1 MLSQNIYSLGEQFTF
16 ATRPGHAI
24 DGLDQMWYT
33 SSCLNLETT
42 RPLYTDEIRMKIL
55 SEGLPHDVNP
65 SDHIPIGA
73 TFSWKNELK
82 DLRND
87 DLNGNNTIEFSEVP

>member
-1 MLSQNIYSLGEQFTF
+1 MLSQNIYSLEQFTF

-42 RPLYTDEIRMKIL
+42 QPLYTDEIRMKIL
-55 SEGLPHDVNP
+55 SEGLPHDVIN
-65 SDHIPIGA
+65 SHIPIGA
-73 TFSWKNELK
+73 TFS
-82 DLRND
+82 
-87 DLNGNNTIEFSEVP
+87 